1 MDTMVFLISF
11 GSNFSCTILCILL
24 LYCIVGW
31 CYCQFTCMRSVVHI
45 HRVFVFESFRTNR
58 TVMQRT
64 FLSLLLSIRRSQ
76 IQIIIAGDIV
86 VVHIDAIVVVIVIIR
101 IMIWRSFVFFRCFGR
116 LCCGHTIRSA
126 IH

>member
-1 MDTMVFLISF
+1 
-11 GSNFSCTILCILL
+11 
-24 LYCIVGW
+24 
-31 CYCQFTCMRSVVHI
+31 MRSVVHI